1 MAVML
6 ESRPMNVF
14 ELKVGVHP
22 NSGFSCSLK
31 EYLVETILVVPL

>member
-31 EYLVETILVVPL
+31 EYLVETTLVVLL